1 MVVDDEAAIR
11 EIIKVTLE
19 NNGYKVITAN
29 DGTEA
34 VAVFA
39 TQKRKVHAVMVD
51 LMMPFMD
58 GIATIRALQKMQP
71 TTKGIGISGL
81 MDQARIGQLN
91 EIGGVSF
98 LAKPFTTEQ
107 ILAMLTQV
115 LSPS

>member
-1 MVVDDEAAIR
+1 
-11 EIIKVTLE
+11 
-19 NNGYKVITAN
+19 
-29 DGTEA
+29 
-34 VAVFA
+34 
-39 TQKRKVHAVMVD
+39 MVD

-71 TTKGIGISGL
+71 ATKIIGISGL

-107 ILAMLTQV
+107 ILAMLSKV
-115 LSPS
+115 LGPG